1 MIYNILIHKTLNI
14 IMGKYNWNYP
24 TTMWVGENRINDI
37 AVACKSLGI
46 AKPLLVTDKGL
57 AESDIVKNTLSILD
71 KNKLSTKLYSNVVG
85 NPTGTNVNE
94 GVDSFKK
101 NNCDGVIAFGGGSG
115 LDVGK
120 AVAFMSGQS
129 LPIWDFEDVGDNWTK
144 ANSDKIAPIIAV
156 PTTAGTGSETG
167 RASVILNEETG
178 VKNIIFHPKF
188 LPSIVILDPVLT
200 VGLPPKITAATGMDA
215 LAHNLEAYCASGY
228 HPMADGIALEG
239 MRLINKWLL
248 EAVNNGSNIE
258 ARMNM
263 ITAASM
269 GSTAFQKGL
278 GAIHSLSHPVNAL
291 NNIHHGLSNAI
302 FMPYVLTF
310 NKDVIEE
317 KIIKICDYLELKDR
331 SFDGFINW
339 VLELRKKLDMPH
351 KLSEVIDEKELQ
363 LDRLSKMALKDPST
377 GGNPKK
383 LTEADMKIM
392 YQYSMSGKLF

>member
-1 MIYNILIHKTLNI
+1 MWVGKDRVNDLSIACKTLNI
-14 IMGKYNWNYP
+14 N
-24 TTMWVGENRINDI
+24 
-37 AVACKSLGI
+37 
-46 AKPLLVTDKGL
+46 KPLLVTDSGL
-57 AESDIVKNTLSILD
+57 ATSKIVINVLNNLKENGILA
-71 KNKLSTKLYSNVVG
+71 KLYSNVVG
-85 NPTGTNVNE
+85 NPTGTNVTE
-94 GVDSFKK
+94 GADYYNK

-120 AVAFMSGQS
+120 AIAFMSGQT

-144 ANSDKIAPIIAV
+144 ANSEKIAPIIAV

-167 RASVILNEETG
+167 RASVILNEQTG
-178 VKNIIFHPKF
+178 IKKIIFHPKF
-188 LPSIVILDPVLT
+188 LPSVVILDPVLT
-200 VGLPPKITAATGMDA
+200 LSLPAKITAATGMDA
-215 LAHNLEAYCASGY
+215 LAHNLEAYCAHGY

-239 MRLINKWLL
+239 MRLINNWLL
-248 EAVNNGSNIE
+248 EAVKNGSNIE
-258 ARMNM
+258 ARQNM
-263 ITAASM
+263 LTAASM

-310 NKDVIEE
+310 NKNVIEH

-331 SFDGFINW
+331 SFDGFISW
-339 VLELRKKLDMPH
+339 VMDLRKKLDMPH
-351 KLSEVIDEKELQ
+351 KLSEVIDEK
-363 LDRLSKMALKDPST
+363 DFDIDKLSKMALADPST

-392 YQYSMSGKLF
+392 YQHSMTGELFK

>member
-1 MIYNILIHKTLNI
+1 MQ
-14 IMGKYNWNYP
+14 KYNWNYP

-37 AVACKSLGI
+37 AMACEGLGI
-46 AKPLLVTDKGL
+46 TKPLLVTDKGL
-57 AESDIVKNTLSILD
+57 AETEIVKNTLSILKE
-71 KNKLSTKLYSNVVG
+71 KNINTKLYSNVVG
-85 NPTGTNVNE
+85 NPTGNNVNE
-94 GVDSFKK
+94 GVESFKK

-120 AVAFMSGQS
+120 AVAFMSGQT

-144 ANSDKIAPIIAV
+144 ANADKIAPIIAV

-200 VGLPPKITAATGMDA
+200 VGLPSKLTAATGMDA
-215 LAHNLEAYCASGY
+215 LAHNLEAYCAPGY

-239 MRLINKWLL
+239 IRIINEWLL

-258 ARMNM
+258 ARQNM
-263 ITAASM
+263 LTAASM

-302 FMPYVLTF
+302 FMPYVLTY
-310 NKDVIEE
+310 NKDVIEK
-317 KIIKICDYLELKDR
+317 KIIKICDYLEFKDC
-331 SFDGFINW
+331 SFNSFIQW
-339 VLELRKKLDMPH
+339 VLDLRKTLDMPH
-351 KLSEVIDEKELQ
+351 KLSEVIDEKDFDI
-363 LDRLSKMALKDPST
+363 DRLSKMALADPST
-377 GGNPKK
+377 SGNPKK
-383 LTEADMKIM
+383 LTENDMKIM
-392 YQYSMSGKLF
+392 YQHSMTGELF

>member
-1 MIYNILIHKTLNI
+1 MKS
-14 IMGKYNWNYP
+14 NWNYP
-24 TTMWVGENRINDI
+24 TTMWVGKDRIKDLSI
-37 AVACKSLGI
+37 ACKTLDI
-46 AKPLLVTDKGL
+46 NKPLLVTDNNL
-57 AESDIVKNTLSILD
+57 AKSKIVVDVINNLKKNGIFVE
-71 KNKLSTKLYSNVVG
+71 LYSNVVG
-85 NPTGTNVNE
+85 NPTGTNVTE
-94 GVDSFKK
+94 GADYYNK
-101 NNCDGVIAFGGGSG
+101 NSCDGVIAFGGGSG

-120 AVAFMSGQS
+120 AIAFMSGQT
-129 LPIWDFEDVGDNWTK
+129 LPIWEFEDVGDNWTK
-144 ANSDKIAPIIAV
+144 ANSEKIAPIIAV

-167 RASVILNEETG
+167 RASVILNEQTG

-200 VGLPPKITAATGMDA
+200 ISLPSMITAATGMDA
-215 LAHNLEAYCASGY
+215 LAHNLEAYCAPGY

-239 MRLINKWLL
+239 MRLINDWLL
-248 EAVNNGSNIE
+248 EAVNNGSNLE

-291 NNIHHGLSNAI
+291 NNVHHGLSNAI

-310 NKDVIEE
+310 NKDVIEG

-339 VLELRKKLDMPH
+339 VLDLRKKLEMPH
-351 KLSEVIDEKELQ
+351 KLSEVIKEKDFK
-363 LDRLSKMALKDPST
+363 LDRLSKMALDDPST

-392 YQYSMSGKLF
+392 YQHSMSGTLF